1 MTEAHVLRTE
11 PRLTSEVSTTRN
23 SPSTQGVTRNLP
35 KTATLNGLTGA
46 ANQAR
51 WAQVSTCPKQSP
63 RATRDVPLGHRPR
76 FAGQSPQLL
85 VASG

>member
-11 PRLTSEVSTTRN
+11 PRLTSEVSSTRN
-23 SPSTQGVTRNLP
+23 SPSTQRMTRNLP

-46 ANQAR
+46 ANQ
-51 WAQVSTCPKQSP
+51 VGPGLNLPKKVAAGGEEGSFRSQAGESP
-63 RATRDVPLGHRPR
+63 RL
-76 FAGQSPQLL
+76 Q